1 MPYFSICSIL
11 LRGCRASLQLSFVS
25 ACQVHILMRY
35 YYLSHALSRP
45 PCPSHQFRGTYT
57 LISLTKRNGTF
68 WPPAKLWKSGS
79 RKKMDIFFKKCL
91 ESYSFK
97 TDLSQEKHCKNIF
110 EHRFWIIYACLA
122 YIEPFLLSAFLGLC
136 FYATFSVRE
145 ILKIYKVPRLQ
156 KLYQTLIQN

>member
-1 MPYFSICSIL
+1 LLNTSSWVSRFITIVFSFCLSSSHSNAIL
-11 LRGCRASLQLSFVS
+11 LFVPRSHPSSMSLSPVQGH
-25 ACQVHILMRY
+25 VHANISNKAKWHFLAT
-35 YYLSHALSRP
+35 SEALEKW
-45 PCPSHQFRGTYT
+45 
-57 LISLTKRNGTF
+57 IE
-68 WPPAKLWKSGS
+68 
-79 RKKMDIFFKKCL
+79 KKMDIFFKKCL
-91 ESYSFK
+91 ESSSRK

-122 YIEPFLLSAFLGLC
+122 YIEPFLLSAFLVLC